1 MLSKD
6 LKNVVY
12 ILLQQMLLNKVN
24 NKIVKNKNI
33 EDKNVE
39 FNTDSNS
46 YIGED
51 NSNLLTSG

>member
-12 ILLQQMLLNKVN
+12 ILLLLNKVN

-39 FNTDSNS
+39 CNTDSNS